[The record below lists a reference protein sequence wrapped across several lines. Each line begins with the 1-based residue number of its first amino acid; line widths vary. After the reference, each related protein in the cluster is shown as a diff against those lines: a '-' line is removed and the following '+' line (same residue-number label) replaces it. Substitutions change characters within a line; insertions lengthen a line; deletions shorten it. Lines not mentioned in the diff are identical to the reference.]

1 MRAKACGER
10 MREADILLANLAEQ
24 RQMAQD
30 AVTADVLLRKRQLHD
45 NRQEQ
50 VPTHA
55 KLDVLSMAVK
65 ITGVQLGMLFIW
77 VHLCSVCSNK
87 AHVLHA
93 SL

>member
-1 MRAKACGER
+1 

-50 VPTHA
+50 LLTHA
-55 KLDVLSMAVK
+55 KADGFWMAK
-65 ITGVQLGMLFIW
+65 TDY
-77 VHLCSVCSNK
+77 
-87 AHVLHA
+87 
-93 SL
+93 